1 MAATAM
7 WCPLC
12 ARRLERDEFQPAV
25 GNMPNRWMCGDCD
38 CVVNEHDDEYEQPDW
53 IEPAPADALAQDQS

>member
-1 MAATAM
+1 MAATSM

-25 GNMPNRWMCGDCD
+25 GDVPNRWMCGDCD
-38 CVVNEHDDEYEQPDW
+38 CVVNEYDDEYEQPDW
-53 IEPAPADALAQDQS
+53 IDPLPVDVQAHDLL